1 MIRKIKKKIV
11 ENLVENFGLFIV
23 SGFIIIL
30 MLVVF
35 GCIYQTYW
43 GEISKTDYQKIYLLL
58 SSHKEDEKL
67 RKIKECV
74 RSALEDD
81 NKIDQLEFMQIKDLI
96 KKYQK
101 KHLVERLRTLVNH
114 PEKEEGAYGKGD
126 QT

>member
-81 NKIDQLEFMQIKDLI
+81 NKIDQLEFTQIKDMM

-101 KHLVERLRTLVNH
+101 EYLIERLNSLLKN
-114 PEKEEGAYGKGD
+114 KEGGEDG
-126 QT
+126 